1 MGKSTIN
8 GPFSIAMLVYQRV
21 YPDKIPWTH
30 LVRRISGNTSIFI
43 RDFAIFHDPILSDIP
58 MEYHQFWVQSILLLV
73 KQVKRP
79 FQVIIDP
86 KNPRSPIV
94 SHDIPTKS
102 PLNHH
107 ESPGLLV
114 QPPIFDAP
122 DGLKCRPALWWVHLP
137 TRPVQ
142 RSRGLLGLP
151 LARDFGRKR
160 LGERRK
166 HTVIRI
172 KITIVLCTM
181 EKC

>member
-30 LVRRISGNTSIFI
+30 LVRRISGNTSIFF
-43 RDFAIFHDPILSDIP
+43 RDFAIFHDPILSGIP
-58 MEYHQFWVQSILLLV
+58 MEYHEFWVQSILLLV

-79 FQVIIDP
+79 FQVTIDP
-86 KNPRSPIV
+86 INPRSPIV

-102 PLNHH
+102 PLNHY

-122 DGLKCRPALWWVHLP
+122 DGLKC
-137 TRPVQ
+137 VQ
-142 RSRGLLGLP
+142 PCGGFICQQGPCREAAAF
-151 LARDFGRKR
+151 LAFPWREISTENDVGNV
-160 LGERRK
+160 GN
-166 HTVIRI
+166 TQW
-172 KITIVLCTM
+172 
-181 EKC
+181 